1 MAKKDLSP
9 ELQSL
14 YFPGPKEPVFVDVP
28 RMQFL
33 MVDGA
38 GDPNTSQDFR
48 DAIGALYGLA
58 YTIKFTAKKAGNPGV
73 FVMPLELLLGGE
85 GAANL
90 QHPDKNRWEW
100 TMMIMMPPSVKRAL
114 FEECVGELRERKNPP
129 ALSKVRLESFDEGKA
144 AQVLH
149 VGPYAAEGPTIER
162 LHAFIRGNGYR
173 LSGKHHE
180 IYLGD
185 PNRSAPEK
193 LKTVVRQPVSP

>member
-1 MAKKDLSP
+1 
-9 ELQSL
+9 
-14 YFPGPKEPVFVDVP
+14 
-28 RMQFL
+28 
-33 MVDGA
+33 
-38 GDPNTSQDFR
+38 
-48 DAIGALYGLA
+48 
-58 YTIKFTAKKAGNPGV
+58 
-73 FVMPLELLLGGE
+73 
-85 GAANL
+85 
-90 QHPDKNRWEW
+90 
-100 TMMIMMPPSVKRAL
+100 MMIMMPPSVNRAL
-114 FEECVGELRERKNPP
+114 FGESVGELRERKNPP

-149 VGPYAAEGPTIER
+149 VGPYSAEGPTIER